1 MLASLP
7 AQNTAPSL
15 ARSFST
21 SSVSVTVGSRRQ
33 SNILGSAFAP
43 GTTRFSSSKLDS
55 GSIRKTA
62 SSATS
67 SFKQGIRSA
76 ALVNSVLVLVEEQ
89 PGDRHITAKDRHG
102 SESIPVA
109 PKMPAA
115 NRYRSQIPAMTR
127 PSVQTIQRP
136 TIPKKPSKAQHGPLI
151 PAVPLFDTPNSEHSM
166 EDLTLTVDDSQTFV
180 PDMDLDIIPEQDG
193 YEQDPTLVSEYQ
205 ASIFAYK
212 REMEIKLMPDPNYMS
227 RQSDLTWRYRVLIID
242 WLVQAHDQFDLLQ
255 ETMHL
260 CVNYLDRFLS
270 KVIIPVDQLQ
280 LAAIV
285 ALLLA
290 SKYEEI
296 QAPAI
301 EALVHI
307 CNYVYT
313 RTRVREA
320 EIGMLRALNYDM
332 GAPGPMSFLRR
343 ISRAD
348 NYDVDIRTLAKYLI
362 DVTLCDHRF
371 IGHPS
376 SMIAAV
382 GYRASMRL
390 LFRGDWTSEHECYS
404 GYTELMLIG
413 GINVLLTMLERPDQS
428 HQALFKKYQDERH
441 MKASE
446 YVQQLGL
453 PVLQS
458 LQ

>member
-1 MLASLP
+1 M
-7 AQNTAPSL
+7 
-15 ARSFST
+15 ARS
-21 SSVSVTVGSRRQ
+21 
-33 SNILGSAFAP
+33 
-43 GTTRFSSSKLDS
+43 
-55 GSIRKTA
+55 
-62 SSATS
+62 
-67 SFKQGIRSA
+67 
-76 ALVNSVLVLVEEQ
+76 
-89 PGDRHITAKDRHG
+89 
-102 SESIPVA
+102 
-109 PKMPAA
+109 
-115 NRYRSQIPAMTR
+115 
-127 PSVQTIQRP
+127 SVQTIQRP
-136 TIPKKPSKAQHGPLI
+136 NIPKEPSRERHCPLI
-151 PAVPLFDTPNSEHSM
+151 PAVPSFDTPNSEHNM
-166 EDLTLTVDDSQTFV
+166 EGLTHTVDDPHTYM
-180 PDMDLDIIPEQDG
+180 PDMDLDVIPGEDE
-193 YEQDPTLVSEYQ
+193 YDHDPTLVSEYQ
-205 ASIFAYK
+205 QSIFAYK

-227 RQSDLTWRYRVLIID
+227 KQSDLTWRYRVLIID

-270 KVIIPVDQLQ
+270 KVIIPVNQLQ
-280 LAAIV
+280 LVAIV

-307 CNYVYT
+307 CNNVYT

-382 GYRASMRL
+382 GYHTSMRL
-390 LFRGDWTSEHECYS
+390 LFRGGWTSEHECYS

-413 GINVLLTMLERPDQS
+413 GVNVLLTMLEHPDQS
-428 HQALFKKYQDERH
+428 HQAMFKKYQDERH
-441 MKASE
+441 MKASD

-453 PVLQS
+453 PLLQS
-458 LQ
+458 LQYKPTSDTQ